1 MLVAL
6 RDSYPDRPLV
16 LVWDNVRYHHAKA
29 VRSYADQLGIQLVY
43 LPPYSPD
50 FMPVERLWQ
59 WLRQQLTAL
68 HCHRDEDELRDRICG
83 FQAQLNDEPTS
94 VHGRLRPKTRLDPE
108 EEKLRV

>member
-16 LVWDNVRYHHAKA
+16 LVWDNVRYPHAKA

-43 LPPYSPD
+43 LPPCSPEI
-50 FMPVERLWQ
+50 MPIERLWQ